1 METKPKT
8 PKSIDS
14 KILARV
20 HEWGRG
26 SVFIP
31 TDFLDLGSRQ
41 AVDIVLHRMTKAG
54 TIRRLTR
61 GIYDYPRTHAELG
74 PLAPSIEAIM
84 KALAGK
90 NKIRLQPT
98 GAYAANLLHLSEQVP
113 AKIDFLTDG
122 NSRTYHI
129 INRTIRLKRAS
140 PRNMY
145 TAGRTSG
152 LVIQALRYLG
162 KNHATND
169 RIITIRKVLSPSDR
183 KKLAEDIS
191 LAPAWMRPI
200 LRDVAAGPSK
210 GR

>member
-1 METKPKT
+1 METKQKT

-14 KILARV
+14 KILDRIK
-20 HEWGRG
+20 EWGRG
-26 SVFIP
+26 SVFVSA
-31 TDFLDLGSRQ
+31 DVLDLGSRQ
-41 AVDIVLHRMTKAG
+41 AVDIVLHRLTKAE

-61 GIYDYPRTHAELG
+61 GLYDYPRMHSELG
-74 PLAPSIEAIM
+74 LLAPSIEAVA

-129 INRTIRLKRAS
+129 MNRTIRLRHTS

-162 KNHATND
+162 KNNATDD
-169 RIITIRKVLSPSDR
+169 RISTLQKVLSPSDR
-183 KKLAEDIS
+183 KKLTEDIS

-200 LRDVAAGPSK
+200 IRDVAAAGV
-210 GR
+210 R

>member
-1 METKPKT
+1 METKTKSF
-8 PKSIDS
+8 KSIDS
-14 KILARV
+14 KILDRIKGL
-20 HEWGRG
+20 GRG
-26 SVFIP
+26 SVFVP

-41 AVDIVLHRMTKAG
+41 AVDIVLHRLTKTG

-61 GIYDYPRTHAELG
+61 GLYDYPRTHPELG
-74 PLAPSIEAIM
+74 LLSPSIEAIT

-90 NKIRLQPT
+90 NKLRLQPT

-129 INRTIRLKRAS
+129 INRTIRLKRTT
-140 PRNMY
+140 PRNMFA
-145 TAGRTSG
+145 AGRTSG

-169 RIITIRKVLSPSDR
+169 RIVTLRKVLSSSDR
-183 KKLAEDIS
+183 KKLVEDMP

-200 LRDVAAGPSK
+200 LKDVAAGARS
-210 GR
+210 

>member
-1 METKPKT
+1 METNQKT

-14 KILARV
+14 KILDRIK
-20 HEWGRG
+20 ESGRG
-26 SVFIP
+26 SVFVP
-31 TDFLDLGSRQ
+31 ADFLDLGSRQ
-41 AVDIVLHRMTKAG
+41 AVDIVLHRLTKAE

-61 GIYDYPRTHAELG
+61 GLYDYPRKHPELG
-74 PLAPSIEAIM
+74 PLAPSIEAIT

-113 AKIDFLTDG
+113 AKVDFLTDG

-129 INRTIRLKRAS
+129 INRTIRLRRTS
-140 PRNMY
+140 PRNMF

-162 KNHATND
+162 KSQATSD
-169 RIITIRKVLSPSDR
+169 RIVTLRKVLSLTDR
-183 KKLAEDIS
+183 KKLVEDIS

-200 LRDVAAGPSK
+200 LRDVAATGAH
-210 GR
+210 

>member
-1 METKPKT
+1 MKT
-8 PKSIDS
+8 EAKSLKSVDS
-14 KILARV
+14 KILGRI
-20 HEWGRG
+20 HEQGRG
-26 SVFIP
+26 CVFVP

-41 AVDIVLHRMTKAG
+41 AVDIVLHRLAKAG

-61 GIYDYPRTHAELG
+61 GLYDYPRTHPELG
-74 PLAPSIEAIM
+74 VLAPSIEAIA

-90 NKIRLQPT
+90 NKLRLQPT

-129 INRTIRLKRAS
+129 INRTIRLRRTT
-140 PRNMY
+140 PRNMFA
-145 TAGRTSG
+145 AGRTSG

-162 KNHATND
+162 KNHAKGD
-169 RIITIRKVLSPSDR
+169 RIAPLRKLLSTADR
-183 KKLAEDIS
+183 KKLVEDIT

-200 LRDVAAGPSK
+200 LRDVASGTRP
-210 GR
+210 

>member
-1 METKPKT
+1 MDR
-8 PKSIDS
+8 IQD
-14 KILARV
+14 
-20 HEWGRG
+20 WGRG

-31 TDFLDLGSRQ
+31 TDFLNLGSRQ
-41 AVDIVLHRMTKAG
+41 AVDIVLHRLAKAG

-61 GIYDYPRTHAELG
+61 GLYDYPRTHPQLG
-74 PLAPSIEAIM
+74 LLAPSLEAIT

-90 NKIRLQPT
+90 NKLRLQPT

-129 INRTIRLKRAS
+129 INRTIRLKRTT
-140 PRNMY
+140 PRNMSA
-145 TAGRTSG
+145 AGRTSG

-169 RIITIRKVLSPSDR
+169 RITTLRKVLSTSDR
-183 KKLAEDIS
+183 KKLLEDMA

-200 LRDVAAGPSK
+200 LQEVAGGGKPS
-210 GR
+210 